1 MNFNNP
7 EVHKGDTVEFLGG
20 HSKGAQMT
28 VTKEDGKTVL
38 EFGQFQI
45 FRQSD
50 LPYKKVNA

>member
-50 LPYKKVNA
+50 LPYKKV